1 MIHAQ
6 PKRQQGITS
15 ILTHGRT
22 RCRFFATLSDSHS
35 IVTLSQWDSWI
46 GVAPAPLVRGPAS
59 WSVANLPRT
68 CRAPT
73 WRQRNVI
80 PELMNCSV
88 SRTWGCSRCSS
99 LHPSCKLFKRSQLP
113 VPAVGVQFEKCL
125 FFVLLSSSASWF
137 FKESIVENQA
147 FPDSWWPSGSPTQLA
162 LKCKCLTSHRWEHH
176 LEMLGFYCWPK
187 IGDLRW
193 STNIKCGIF

>member
-6 PKRQQGITS
+6 PNWQQGITS

-22 RCRFFATLSDSHS
+22 RCRFFATLSDCHS

-80 PELMNCSV
+80 PELVNCSV
-88 SRTWGCSRCSS
+88 SRTWGCSGCSS
-99 LHPSCKLFKRSQLP
+99 LHHPSCKLFKRSQLP

-125 FFVLLSSSASWF
+125 FFILPSSSASWF

-147 FPDSWWPSGSPTQLA
+147 FPDSWWPSGSPTQLT
-162 LKCKCLTSHRWEHH
+162 LK
-176 LEMLGFYCWPK
+176 LGFYCWPN